1 MSSRKDALG
10 ALKKTRWSNP
20 TSFFIFPRRHGRR
33 RPPASIRAGSA
44 AYSGSRDAKKRRH
57 FHAAACPIE
66 AGKVP
71 DGPGILVAS
80 VVMIICV
87 PRRTPLRA
95 KGRNGDWPAP
105 AACSRTS
112 PEGGE
117 TAPRRY
123 AA

>member
-1 MSSRKDALG
+1 MDALE

-20 TSFFIFPRRHGRR
+20 TSFFYSPGAMGGEDRLHPSAQG
-33 RPPASIRAGSA
+33 PLHTPAAGIQ
-44 AYSGSRDAKKRRH
+44 KKRRH
-57 FHAAACPIE
+57 AHAAACPIE
-66 AGKVP
+66 AGKMP

-80 VVMIICV
+80 VVMITCV